1 MEMEASDNPALDS
14 IQADPTLVATA
25 FRKNRFYLF
34 TRRDATDTKSVD
46 TDRDVF
52 NEKPSKEDIIA
63 ATEQGGNPPPPPPTH
78 THAHTHTLFFSLKYI
93 IMWNCS
99 ASINFFSLCRFLLTL
114 SHPYDGPSVIENHSP
129 SRPDDGPFVIEKK
142 GISKNHNELVS
153 AK

>member
-1 MEMEASDNPALDS
+1 MKKNKGTITMEMEASDNPALDS

-63 ATEQGGNPPPPPPTH
+63 ATEQGGKISRPHP
-78 THAHTHTLFFSLKYI
+78 LFFFSLNI
-93 IMWNCS
+93 L
-99 ASINFFSLCRFLLTL
+99 F
-114 SHPYDGPSVIENHSP
+114 SVIAV
-129 SRPDDGPFVIEKK
+129 RGL
-142 GISKNHNELVS
+142 ISFLC
-153 AK
+153 ADFC